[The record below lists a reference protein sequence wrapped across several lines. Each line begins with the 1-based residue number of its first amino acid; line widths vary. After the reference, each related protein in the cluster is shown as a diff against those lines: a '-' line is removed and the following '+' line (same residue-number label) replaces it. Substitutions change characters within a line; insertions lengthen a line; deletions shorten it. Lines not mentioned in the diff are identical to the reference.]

1 MKLIALC
8 IFFLFAGMLVAGQSY
23 SDSMNAYQA
32 NYVTQH
38 QVVQGKD
45 KGFMQFFPPDSSFRV
60 MATVSYVD
68 QSPWEAFA
76 TSSGARKNY
85 RVYAVLKF
93 MLHQESFSLN
103 LYQSQDLM
111 GQAQYR
117 DYLFLPFTDSTN
129 GNESYASG
137 RYLELREGEIINNT
151 ALIDFNKAYN
161 PYCAYVK
168 YYSCPIPPAGNHL
181 KYTIRAGEKNFAKT
195 Q

>member
-1 MKLIALC
+1 MKLIALVI
-8 IFFLFAGMLVAGQSY
+8 IFLLKGMLVSGQSY
-23 SDSMNAYQA
+23 SDSMKTYQE
-32 NYVTQH
+32 NYVAQH

-45 KGFMQFFPPDSSFRV
+45 KGYMQFFPVDSSYRV
-60 MATVSYVD
+60 KARVTYVD

-85 RVYAVLKF
+85 RVYAVLNF
-93 MLHQESFSLN
+93 RLQQDSFSLH

-137 RYLELREGEIINNT
+137 RYLELREGEIIDNI
-151 ALIDFNKAYN
+151 AWIDFNKAYN

-168 YYSCPIPPAGNHL
+168 YYSCPIPPAANYL
-181 KYTIRAGEKNFAKT
+181 KCNIRAGEKNYAKP